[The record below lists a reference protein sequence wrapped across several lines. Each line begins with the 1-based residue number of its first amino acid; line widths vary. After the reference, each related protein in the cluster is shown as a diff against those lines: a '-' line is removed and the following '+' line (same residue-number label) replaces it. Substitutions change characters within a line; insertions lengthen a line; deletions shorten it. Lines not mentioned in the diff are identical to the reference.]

1 MKIGKWMLAAG
12 AALGI
17 SAQFSTAASATD
29 LMDSMYTTPETGH
42 DWSGFYAGVLGG
54 GTFVVVEGNLFEGAL
69 GVAKVAGYNW
79 QDGNKIWGVEAM
91 LGYAPLHFEDPGV
104 YKVTLQKMFR
114 IGTEVTDNVMV
125 YGAAGLGYAVI
136 HLPGEPPLQSGYGAL
151 AAGVEAALGENVAWR
166 GHVQASHP
174 FMAESPFGILWTV
187 GGGFVWYAH

>member
-1 MKIGKWMLAAG
+1 MNISKWILAAV
-12 AALGI
+12 AAFGL
-17 SAQFSTAASATD
+17 TAPAKA
-29 LMDSMYTTPETGH
+29 Y
-42 DWSGFYAGVLGG
+42 DWGGFYAGVLGG

-151 AAGVEAALGENVAWR
+151 AAGVEAALGENVVWR

-174 FMAESPFGILWTV
+174 FMSESPFGILWTV